1 MSPRLTDPC
10 FWTVIMSAKSDKAT
24 QATPRPDLGKLYKPV
39 GINAVSAAALCKK
52 GVGKPTTRGP
62 K

>member
-1 MSPRLTDPC
+1 
-10 FWTVIMSAKSDKAT
+10 MSAKSDKAT

-52 GVGKPTTRGP
+52 GVGKPATRRP